1 MGMTY
6 PDWANT
12 DQLRNYYD
20 TEWGRPVRS
29 EQGLYERICL
39 EAFQVGLSWAL
50 ILARRSDLQKAFD
63 GFDPDVV
70 ADYTDADVERI
81 LAAPGV
87 IKNKQKIRACITN
100 ARATI
105 ALRDAEG
112 LPDLIWSYQP
122 PHSPCESAP
131 EAAELAKAL
140 KKHGFTFVGPTTCF
154 ALMEACGL
162 VDNRIHE

>member
-70 ADYTDADVERI
+70 ADYTC
-81 LAAPGV
+81 LLYTSPSP
-87 IKNKQKIRACITN
+87 
-100 ARATI
+100 
-105 ALRDAEG
+105 RD
-112 LPDLIWSYQP
+112 
-122 PHSPCESAP
+122 
-131 EAAELAKAL
+131 
-140 KKHGFTFVGPTTCF
+140 
-154 ALMEACGL
+154 
-162 VDNRIHE
+162 

>member
-1 MGMTY
+1 MAY
-6 PDWANT
+6 PSWANT
-12 DQLRNYYD
+12 DQLRDYYD
-20 TEWGRPVRS
+20 NEWGRPVRT

-50 ILARRSDLQKAFD
+50 ILARRSALQDSFD

-70 ADYTDADVERI
+70 ARYTNADIERI

-100 ARATI
+100 AQATV
-105 ALRDAEG
+105 ALREAGG
-112 LPDLIWSYQP
+112 LPDLVWRYQP
-122 PHSPCESAP
+122 LHSPCESAP
-131 EAAELAKAL
+131 EAAELAQAL

-162 VDNRIHE
+162 VDNRIHD

>member
-70 ADYTDADVERI
+70 AGYTDVDVERI

-105 ALRDAEG
+105 VLRDAEG

>member
-12 DQLRNYYD
+12 DQLRTYYD

-70 ADYTDADVERI
+70 AGYTDTDVERI

-105 ALRDAEG
+105 ALREAEG
-112 LPDLIWSYQP
+112 LPDSYGGTSHLIP
-122 PHSPCESAP
+122 R
-131 EAAELAKAL
+131 
-140 KKHGFTFVGPTTCF
+140 V
-154 ALMEACGL
+154 
-162 VDNRIHE
+162 NRHPRRQNLPRH